1 MAAFVDYSKAK
12 IELNVID
19 TVERLKQQLSLELYQ
34 LRVRIHEREQLIEK
48 RPLFIDEKQVKLI
61 TAELEV
67 MAAEKLLLEERI
79 AAIG

>member
-1 MAAFVDYSKAK
+1 MAAYVDYSKAK

>member
-1 MAAFVDYSKAK
+1 MAAYVDYSKAK
-12 IELNVID
+12 IELNVVD

>member
-1 MAAFVDYSKAK
+1 MAAYVDYSKAK

-48 RPLFIDEKQVKLI
+48 RPLFIDEKQIKLI

-67 MAAEKLLLEERI
+67 MVAEKLLLEERI

>member
-1 MAAFVDYSKAK
+1 MAAYVDYSKAK

-48 RPLFIDEKQVKLI
+48 HPLFIDEKQVKLI

>member
-1 MAAFVDYSKAK
+1 MAAYVDYSKAK
-12 IELNVID
+12 IELSVID

>member
-1 MAAFVDYSKAK
+1 MAAYVDYSKAK

-19 TVERLKQQLSLELYQ
+19 TIERLKQQLSLELYQ

-61 TAELEV
+61 AAELEV

>member
-1 MAAFVDYSKAK
+1 MAAYVDYSKAK

-19 TVERLKQQLSLELYQ
+19 TVDRLKQQLSLELYQ

-61 TAELEV
+61 AAELEV
-67 MAAEKLLLEERI
+67 MATEKLLLEERI

>member
-12 IELNVID
+12 IELNIVD

-34 LRVRIHEREQLIEK
+34 LRVRIYEREQLVK
-48 RPLFIDEKQVKLI
+48 KSPLFIDEKQTKLI
-61 TAELEV
+61 TAE
-67 MAAEKLLLEERI
+67 AAEKLLLEERI

>member
-1 MAAFVDYSKAK
+1 MAAYVDYSKAK
-12 IELNVID
+12 IALNVID

-67 MAAEKLLLEERI
+67 MAAEKLLLEDRI

>member
-1 MAAFVDYSKAK
+1 MAAYVDYSKAK

-67 MAAEKLLLEERI
+67 MATEKLLLEERI

>member
-1 MAAFVDYSKAK
+1 MAAYVDYSKTK

-48 RPLFIDEKQVKLI
+48 RPLFIDEKQIKLI

>member
-1 MAAFVDYSKAK
+1 MAAYVDYSKAK

-61 TAELEV
+61 AAELEV
-67 MAAEKLLLEERI
+67 MATEKLLLEERI

>member
-1 MAAFVDYSKAK
+1 MAAYVDYSKAK
-12 IELNVID
+12 IALNVID

-48 RPLFIDEKQVKLI
+48 RPLFIDEKQIKLI

>member
-1 MAAFVDYSKAK
+1 MAAYVDYSKAK
-12 IELNVID
+12 IALNVID

>member
-1 MAAFVDYSKAK
+1 MAAYVDYSKTK

-61 TAELEV
+61 AAELEV
-67 MAAEKLLLEERI
+67 MTAEKLLLEERI

>member
-12 IELNVID
+12 IALNVID

-34 LRVRIHEREQLIEK
+34 LRVRIYEREQLVK
-48 RPLFIDEKQVKLI
+48 KSPLFIDEKQTKLI

>member
-1 MAAFVDYSKAK
+1 MAAYVDYSKAK

-79 AAIG
+79 AVIG

>member
-1 MAAFVDYSKAK
+1 MAAYVDYSKAK

-48 RPLFIDEKQVKLI
+48 RPLFIDEKQIKLI

-79 AAIG
+79 VAIG

>member
-1 MAAFVDYSKAK
+1 MAAYVDYSKAK

-67 MAAEKLLLEERI
+67 MAAAKLLLEERI

>member
-1 MAAFVDYSKAK
+1 MSAYVDYSKAK

-67 MAAEKLLLEERI
+67 MTAEKLLLEERI

>member
-1 MAAFVDYSKAK
+1 MAAYVDYSKAK
-12 IELNVID
+12 IALNVID

-48 RPLFIDEKQVKLI
+48 RPLFIDEQQVKLI

>member
-1 MAAFVDYSKAK
+1 MAAYVDYSKAK

-67 MAAEKLLLEERI
+67 MTAEKLLLEDRI

>member
-1 MAAFVDYSKAK
+1 MAAYVDYSKAK

-48 RPLFIDEKQVKLI
+48 RPLFIDEQQVKLI
-61 TAELEV
+61 TEELEV

>member
-1 MAAFVDYSKAK
+1 MAAYVDYSKAK

-34 LRVRIHEREQLIEK
+34 LRVRFHEREQLIEK

>member
-1 MAAFVDYSKAK
+1 MAAYVDYSKTK

-67 MAAEKLLLEERI
+67 MDAEKLLLEERI

>member
-1 MAAFVDYSKAK
+1 MAAYVDYSKAK

-19 TVERLKQQLSLELYQ
+19 TVERLKQQLSLDLYQ

-48 RPLFIDEKQVKLI
+48 RPLFIDEKQIKLI

>member
-1 MAAFVDYSKAK
+1 MAAYVYYSKAK

-19 TVERLKQQLSLELYQ
+19 NVERLKQQLSLELYQ

-48 RPLFIDEKQVKLI
+48 RPLFIDEKQIKLI

-67 MAAEKLLLEERI
+67 MTAEKLLLEERI

>member
-1 MAAFVDYSKAK
+1 MAAYVDYSKAK

-48 RPLFIDEKQVKLI
+48 RPLFIDEQQVKLI

-67 MAAEKLLLEERI
+67 MTAEKLLLEERI